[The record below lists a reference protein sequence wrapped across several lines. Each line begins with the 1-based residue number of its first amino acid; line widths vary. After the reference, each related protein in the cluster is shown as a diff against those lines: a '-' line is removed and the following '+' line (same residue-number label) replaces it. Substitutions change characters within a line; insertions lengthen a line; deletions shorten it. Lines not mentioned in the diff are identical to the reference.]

1 VIDGP
6 RCDLTE
12 REWQIAYLIGPPDLS
27 YEEVGRRLFMS
38 KHTVRGH
45 VQRMALKFDNP
56 DNLEPRVLVHI
67 WSCHA
72 EWRDG
77 RVKIKSI
84 APTNRSEQDRKP
96 AA

>member
-1 VIDGP
+1 
-6 RCDLTE
+6 
-12 REWQIAYLIGPPDLS
+12 
-27 YEEVGRRLFMS
+27 MS

-56 DNLEPRVLVHI
+56 DNLEPRVLVHL

-72 EWRDG
+72 TWIDG
-77 RVKIKSI
+77 RVIVKSI
-84 APTNRSEQDRKP
+84 APTNRSEQDRRG

>member
-1 VIDGP
+1 MIDGP

-12 REWQIAYLIGPPDLS
+12 REWQIAYRLGVPDLS
-27 YEEVGRRLFMS
+27 YQEIGHELFMS
-38 KHTVRGH
+38 PHTVRGH

-72 EWRDG
+72 VWENG
-77 RVKIKSI
+77 RVKSI
-84 APTNRSEQDRKP
+84 APTNRSEQDKRG